1 MSYQEFYTQ
10 VAPMVKELEEECRKM
25 TLEEFLDFRQEM
37 MEAVVVRKDLSKRFM
52 VAVLDMIQK
61 KVFGE
66 ESVNKTAY

>member
-1 MSYQEFYTQ
+1 MSCQEFCNQ
-10 VAPMVKELEEECRKM
+10 VAPLVKELEEEYRKM
-25 TLEEFLDFRQEM
+25 TPEEFLESREKILKSAAVEKDFTR
-37 MEAVVVRKDLSKRFM
+37 RFM